1 MDEVAA
7 AGRAR
12 LDVAPAADG
21 SPLLVR
27 LGGELD
33 LAGLP
38 DVQPALE
45 RLLRLPS
52 QPVCVDA
59 AGLRFLD
66 STGVAVLVRI
76 ANHFDRVELVDT
88 TPAVRR
94 VVAALGLA
102 DHLGLVGG

>member
-1 MDEVAA
+1 MDELAA
-7 AGRAR
+7 ERAR
-12 LDVAPAADG
+12 LDVAAAADG
-21 SPLLVR
+21 TPLLVR

-38 DVQPALE
+38 DVQPALD
-45 RLLRLPS
+45 RLLRLPP
-52 QPVCVDA
+52 QPVRVDA
-59 AGLRFLD
+59 TELRFLD
-66 STGVAVLVRI
+66 STGLAVLIRL
-76 ANHFDRVELVDT
+76 ANHFDRIELVHT